1 MKKPV
6 LILGLCCLYLSPVN
20 SQNQTPEE
28 IYKQFKQ
35 QKVEEYIEFRNEIN
49 KKYSEF
55 MRHRW
60 AWFNSEE
67 SIEDRE
73 KDVKPMPAP
82 DAPDQNELANRKREI
97 LKYNDII
104 KINNDREDKQP
115 KPICPIKEISQNETY
130 FKFTAYGTDMKVRF
144 KETLKYNLK
153 GAEENDV
160 ADMWNYLSDSAFNNL
175 IRDCLTLRIKHN
187 LCDWAY
193 LNTLKELSRQYY
205 GAESNE
211 AVVLQTFLFNQS
223 GYKTRIGRSKSNR
236 LYMMIASNN
245 TIYGKR
251 YFNIQNEMFYP
262 LDSEENGLYIFA
274 KDFPGETSM
283 SLDIRKEQKF
293 DMAISE
299 PHLIKSKTK
308 DSISVDLKF
317 NTNLMNFYLSYPQSH
332 SNNDEMTK
340 WIVYASTPLSNDI
353 KEQLYPV
360 LKEKINGKN
369 EIEAANIL
377 IGFVQTAFEYKLDDI
392 VWGQDHPFFPEE
404 TLYYP
409 FSDCEDRSALFS
421 TLVRDLLGLETVLL
435 YYPGHLATAIKFN
448 EKVEGETLIIDE
460 NEYTYCE
467 PTCNSYVPVGWCPPN
482 LKNSKPT
489 VIKY

>member
-1 MKKPV
+1 
-6 LILGLCCLYLSPVN
+6 
-20 SQNQTPEE
+20 
-28 IYKQFKQ
+28 
-35 QKVEEYIEFRNEIN
+35 
-49 KKYSEF
+49 
-55 MRHRW
+55 
-60 AWFNSEE
+60 
-67 SIEDRE
+67 
-73 KDVKPMPAP
+73 
-82 DAPDQNELANRKREI
+82 
-97 LKYNDII
+97 
-104 KINNDREDKQP
+104 
-115 KPICPIKEISQNETY
+115 
-130 FKFTAYGTDMKVRF
+130 MKVRF
-144 KETLKYNLK
+144 KETSKYNLK